1 MFFYLDNRI
10 NVLYNIDMTLRLL
23 QEKQNQLISGTV
35 MQEVREL
42 AHNQGCAE
50 ENMVIILLNQ
60 ALQARQRNSRIHRCW
75 ESLSQREKQVA
86 ALVCS
91 GLTGRQVAARL
102 VLSPETIKTHVRHIL
117 RKFNLNSRQDL
128 RNLLADWDFG
138 RWLMPERIS
147 YPVGLNTGFAQ
158 QVCDSNSN
166 SYSTE

>member
-1 MFFYLDNRI
+1 M
-10 NVLYNIDMTLRLL
+10 LRQLSKG
-23 QEKQNQLISGTV
+23 QEQLTSGSV
-35 MQEVREL
+35 MQEVRKL
-42 AHNQGCAE
+42 AHTQGCAE
-50 ENMVIILLNQ
+50 EDMILILLDQ
-60 ALQARQRNSRIHRCW
+60 ALQARQRNNRIHRCW

-117 RKFNLNSRQDL
+117 RKFDLNSRQDL
-128 RNLLADWDFG
+128 RNLLADWNFG
-138 RWLMPERIS
+138 RWLTLDEFS
-147 YPVGLNTGFAQ
+147 YPLGLNTGFAQ